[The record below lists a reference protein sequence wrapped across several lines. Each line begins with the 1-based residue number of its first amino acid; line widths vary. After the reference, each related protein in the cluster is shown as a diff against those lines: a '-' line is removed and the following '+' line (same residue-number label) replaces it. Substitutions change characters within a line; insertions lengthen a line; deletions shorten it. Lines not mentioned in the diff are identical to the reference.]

1 VFLCQ
6 APSHF
11 IIHHAVPRDQWLPT
25 PLLQEAHAH
34 CREHTHL
41 LVPALDTLPR
51 ASMEKDETLEE
62 FLSRIRTD
70 ASGIGNFLAPD
81 DLIAAQK
88 YEHNL
93 DILREVFDG
102 CRRHIVEDEDLRAL
116 MQQKMHAI
124 AARVN
129 DVRRRDCALKALA
142 QRLQQA
148 EDMEKRMG
156 ARLREVL
163 IHREDFDEH
172 DTVEIM
178 LEKALCSPVPLGYE
192 AARKDFAGRESC
204 RSQT

>member
-1 VFLCQ
+1 
-6 APSHF
+6 
-11 IIHHAVPRDQWLPT
+11 
-25 PLLQEAHAH
+25 
-34 CREHTHL
+34 
-41 LVPALDTLPR
+41 
-51 ASMEKDETLEE
+51 MEKDETFEE
-62 FLSRIRTD
+62 FLSRLRTD
-70 ASGIGNFLAPD
+70 ASGIGSFLAPD

-102 CRRHIVEDEDLRAL
+102 CRHIVEDEDLRAL
-116 MQQKMHAI
+116 LQSKMQAI

-172 DTVEIM
+172 DTAEAM

-192 AARKDFAGRESC
+192 VARKDFVGRQSC
-204 RSQT
+204 RSEAS